1 MKYKI
6 TSHYFLLIVFFI
18 FISCSNNT
26 VRDYTSLKQKALEI
40 PPDFELSPPV
50 VNDDSAS
57 EELPNEEVVEDIEE
71 ILTSDNSAPVGEKT
85 KSSSLEDFIDSNFVN
100 KEKEEV
106 SNEVNTNDN
115 TESLDILTSDDL
127 SDQANESEIANDQPL
142 ANDAQKVTQDGQ
154 AQVTESQETNFTE
167 EKLLDELS
175 NVDDITSLPEEEQLK
190 PEIIEDEVYDD
201 PTVYN
206 DDQDLNDL
214 LNRVDDLLNSY
225 SN

>member
-50 VNDDSAS
+50 VNDDSAI

-71 ILTSDNSAPVGEKT
+71 ILTSDNSAKTSEKT
-85 KSSSLEDFIDSNFVN
+85 ESSSLEDFIDSNFVN
-100 KEKEEV
+100 DEKEEV
-106 SNEVNTNDN
+106 SNEVNTNDD
-115 TESLDILTSDDL
+115 TESLDVLVNDDL
-127 SDQANESEIANDQPL
+127 ADQATDVENTNDTEEM
-142 ANDAQKVTQDGQ
+142 AQDDQTQNN
-154 AQVTESQETNFTE
+154 ESQETNFTE

-190 PEIIEDEVYDD
+190 PEIIEEEIYDD

>member
-71 ILTSDNSAPVGEKT
+71 ILTSNNSAKTSEKT
-85 KSSSLEDFIDSNFVN
+85 ESSSLEDFIDSNFVN
-100 KEKEEV
+100 DEKEEV
-106 SNEVNTNDN
+106 SNEVNTNDD
-115 TESLDILTSDDL
+115 TESLDGLVNDDL
-127 SDQANESEIANDQPL
+127 PDQPTDVENT
-142 ANDAQKVTQDGQ
+142 NDTEEMIQDD
-154 AQVTESQETNFTE
+154 QVQNNGSQETNFTE
-167 EKLLDELS
+167 EKLLNELS

-190 PEIIEDEVYDD
+190 PEIIEEEVYDD
-201 PTVYN
+201 PTVYD

>member
-6 TSHYFLLIVFFI
+6 TSRYFLLIVFFI

-50 VNDDSAS
+50 INDNSAS

-71 ILTSDNSAPVGEKT
+71 ILTSDNSATTSEKT
-85 KSSSLEDFIDSNFVN
+85 ESSSLEDFIDSNFVN
-100 KEKEEV
+100 DEKEEV
-106 SNEVNTNDN
+106 SNEVNTNDD
-115 TESLDILTSDDL
+115 TESLDGLVNDDL
-127 SDQANESEIANDQPL
+127 PDQP
-142 ANDAQKVTQDGQ
+142 ADVENTNDTEEMIQDD
-154 AQVTESQETNFTE
+154 QVQNNESQETNFTE

-190 PEIIEDEVYDD
+190 PEIIEEEVYDD

>member
-6 TSHYFLLIVFFI
+6 TSRYFLLIVFFI

-50 VNDDSAS
+50 VNDDSAI
-57 EELPNEEVVEDIEE
+57 EELPNKEVVEDIEE
-71 ILTSDNSAPVGEKT
+71 ILTSDNSATTSEKT
-85 KSSSLEDFIDSNFVN
+85 ESSSLEDFIDSNFVN
-100 KEKEEV
+100 DEKEEV
-106 SNEVNTNDN
+106 SNEVNTNDD
-115 TESLDILTSDDL
+115 TESLDVLVNDDL
-127 SDQANESEIANDQPL
+127 ADQATDVENTNDTEEM
-142 ANDAQKVTQDGQ
+142 AQDDQTQNN
-154 AQVTESQETNFTE
+154 ESQETNFTE

-175 NVDDITSLPEEEQLK
+175 NIDDITSLPEEEQLK
-190 PEIIEDEVYDD
+190 PEIIEEEVYDD
-201 PTVYN
+201 PTVYD

>member
-71 ILTSDNSAPVGEKT
+71 ILTSDNSATTSEKT
-85 KSSSLEDFIDSNFVN
+85 ESSSLEDFIDSNFVN
-100 KEKEEV
+100 DEKEEV
-106 SNEVNTNDN
+106 SNEVNTNDD
-115 TESLDILTSDDL
+115 TESLDVLVNDDL
-127 SDQANESEIANDQPL
+127 ADQATDVENTNDTEEM
-142 ANDAQKVTQDGQ
+142 AQDDQTQNN
-154 AQVTESQETNFTE
+154 ESQETNFTE

-175 NVDDITSLPEEEQLK
+175 NIDDIISLPEEEQLK
-190 PEIIEDEVYDD
+190 PEIIEEEVYDD

>member
-50 VNDDSAS
+50 VNDDSAI

-71 ILTSDNSAPVGEKT
+71 ILTSDNSATTSEKT
-85 KSSSLEDFIDSNFVN
+85 ESSSLEDFIDSNFVN
-100 KEKEEV
+100 DEKEEV
-106 SNEVNTNDN
+106 SNEVNTNDD
-115 TESLDILTSDDL
+115 TESLDVLVNDDL
-127 SDQANESEIANDQPL
+127 ADQATDVENTNDTEEM
-142 ANDAQKVTQDGQ
+142 AQDDQTQNN
-154 AQVTESQETNFTE
+154 ESQETNFTE

-190 PEIIEDEVYDD
+190 PEIIEEEVYDD

>member
-6 TSHYFLLIVFFI
+6 TSRYFLLIVFFI

-71 ILTSDNSAPVGEKT
+71 ILTSDNSATTSEKT
-85 KSSSLEDFIDSNFVN
+85 ESSSLEDFIDSNFVN
-100 KEKEEV
+100 DEKEEV
-106 SNEVNTNDN
+106 SNEVNTNDD
-115 TESLDILTSDDL
+115 TESLDVLVNDDL
-127 SDQANESEIANDQPL
+127 ADQATDVENTND
-142 ANDAQKVTQDGQ
+142 TEEMIQDDQ
-154 AQVTESQETNFTE
+154 AQNNESQETNFTE

-190 PEIIEDEVYDD
+190 PEIIEEEVYDD

>member
-6 TSHYFLLIVFFI
+6 TSRYFLLIVFFI

-50 VNDDSAS
+50 TNDESAS
-57 EELPNEEVVEDIEE
+57 EELPNEEVIEDIEE
-71 ILTSDNSAPVGEKT
+71 ILTSDNSAQTSEKT
-85 KSSSLEDFIDSNFVN
+85 ESSSLEDFIDSNFVN
-100 KEKEEV
+100 DEKEEV
-106 SNEVNTNDN
+106 SNEVNTNDD
-115 TESLDILTSDDL
+115 TESLDVLVNDDL
-127 SDQANESEIANDQPL
+127 PDQPTDVENTNDTEEMIQDDQAQNN
-142 ANDAQKVTQDGQ
+142 
-154 AQVTESQETNFTE
+154 ESQETNFTE

-190 PEIIEDEVYDD
+190 PEIIEEEVYDD
-201 PTVYN
+201 PTVYD

>member
-6 TSHYFLLIVFFI
+6 TSRYFLLIVFFI

-26 VRDYTSLKQKALEI
+26 VKDYTSLKQKALEI

-50 VNDDSAS
+50 INDNSAS

-71 ILTSDNSAPVGEKT
+71 ILTSDNSATTSEKT
-85 KSSSLEDFIDSNFVN
+85 ESSSLEDFIDSNFVN
-100 KEKEEV
+100 DEKEEV
-106 SNEVNTNDN
+106 SNEVNTNDD
-115 TESLDILTSDDL
+115 TESLAILVNDDL
-127 SDQANESEIANDQPL
+127 PDQAIDVEITNDTEEMIQ
-142 ANDAQKVTQDGQ
+142 DDQTQ
-154 AQVTESQETNFTE
+154 TNESQETNFTE

-190 PEIIEDEVYDD
+190 PEIIEEEVYDD

>member
-6 TSHYFLLIVFFI
+6 TSRYFLLIVFFI

-50 VNDDSAS
+50 VNDESAS
-57 EELPNEEVVEDIEE
+57 EELPNEEVIEDIEE
-71 ILTSDNSAPVGEKT
+71 ILTSDNSAQTSEKT
-85 KSSSLEDFIDSNFVN
+85 ESSSLEDFIDSNFVN
-100 KEKEEV
+100 DEKEEV
-106 SNEVNTNDN
+106 SNEVNTNDD
-115 TESLDILTSDDL
+115 TESLDVLVNDDL
-127 SDQANESEIANDQPL
+127 PDQPTDVENTNDTEEMIQDDQAQNN
-142 ANDAQKVTQDGQ
+142 
-154 AQVTESQETNFTE
+154 ESQETNFTE

-190 PEIIEDEVYDD
+190 PEIIEEEVYDD
-201 PTVYN
+201 PTVYD

>member
-6 TSHYFLLIVFFI
+6 TSRYFLLIVFFI

-50 VNDDSAS
+50 INDNSAS

-71 ILTSDNSAPVGEKT
+71 ILTSDNSATTSENT
-85 KSSSLEDFIDSNFVN
+85 ESSSLEDFIDSNFVN
-100 KEKEEV
+100 DEKEEV
-106 SNEVNTNDN
+106 SNEVNTNED
-115 TESLDILTSDDL
+115 TESLDILVDDDL
-127 SDQANESEIANDQPL
+127 SEQVNDVENTNDVQEVIQDDQDQTKES
-142 ANDAQKVTQDGQ
+142 K
-154 AQVTESQETNFTE
+154 ETNFTE

-190 PEIIEDEVYDD
+190 PEIIEEEVYDD

>member
-6 TSHYFLLIVFFI
+6 TSRYFLLIVFFI

-50 VNDDSAS
+50 VNDESAS

-71 ILTSDNSAPVGEKT
+71 ILTSDNSATTSEKT
-85 KSSSLEDFIDSNFVN
+85 ESSSLEDFIDSNFVN
-100 KEKEEV
+100 DEKEEV
-106 SNEVNTNDN
+106 SNEVNTNDD
-115 TESLDILTSDDL
+115 TESLDGLVNDDL
-127 SDQANESEIANDQPL
+127 PDQPTDVENTNDTEEMIQDDQAQNN
-142 ANDAQKVTQDGQ
+142 
-154 AQVTESQETNFTE
+154 ESQETNFTE

-190 PEIIEDEVYDD
+190 PEIIEEEVYDD

>member
-6 TSHYFLLIVFFI
+6 TSRYFLLIVFFI

-50 VNDDSAS
+50 INDNSAS

-71 ILTSDNSAPVGEKT
+71 ILTSDNSATTSENT
-85 KSSSLEDFIDSNFVN
+85 ESSSLEDFIDSNFVN
-100 KEKEEV
+100 DEKEEV
-106 SNEVNTNDN
+106 SNEVNTNDD
-115 TESLDILTSDDL
+115 TESLDILVNDDL
-127 SDQANESEIANDQPL
+127 PELVNDVENT
-142 ANDAQKVTQDGQ
+142 NDAQEVIEDDSTQ
-154 AQVTESQETNFTE
+154 TKESQENNFTE

-190 PEIIEDEVYDD
+190 PEIIEEEVYDD

>member
-6 TSHYFLLIVFFI
+6 TSRYFLLIVFFI

-50 VNDDSAS
+50 INDDSAS

-71 ILTSDNSAPVGEKT
+71 ILTSDNSATTSENT
-85 KSSSLEDFIDSNFVN
+85 ESSSLEDFIDSNFVN
-100 KEKEEV
+100 DEKEEV
-106 SNEVNTNDN
+106 SNEVNTNDD
-115 TESLDILTSDDL
+115 TESLDILVNDDL
-127 SDQANESEIANDQPL
+127 PEQVNDVENTNDVQEVIQDDQDQTKES
-142 ANDAQKVTQDGQ
+142 K
-154 AQVTESQETNFTE
+154 ETNFTE

-190 PEIIEDEVYDD
+190 PEIIEEEVYDD

>member
-6 TSHYFLLIVFFI
+6 TSRYFLLIVFFI

-71 ILTSDNSAPVGEKT
+71 ILTSNKSAKTSEKT
-85 KSSSLEDFIDSNFVN
+85 ESSSLEDFIDSNFVN
-100 KEKEEV
+100 DEKEEV
-106 SNEVNTNDN
+106 SNEVNTNDD
-115 TESLDILTSDDL
+115 TESLDVLVNDDL
-127 SDQANESEIANDQPL
+127 ADQATDVENTNDTEEM
-142 ANDAQKVTQDGQ
+142 AQDDQTQNN
-154 AQVTESQETNFTE
+154 ESQETNFTE

-190 PEIIEDEVYDD
+190 PEIIEEEVYDD
-201 PTVYN
+201 STVYN

>member
-6 TSHYFLLIVFFI
+6 TSRYFLLIVFFI

-71 ILTSDNSAPVGEKT
+71 ILTSDNSAKTSEKT
-85 KSSSLEDFIDSNFVN
+85 ESSSLEDFIDSNFVN
-100 KEKEEV
+100 DEKEEV
-106 SNEVNTNDN
+106 SNEVNTNDD
-115 TESLDILTSDDL
+115 TESLDVLVNDDL
-127 SDQANESEIANDQPL
+127 PDQPTDVENTNDTEEMIQDDQAQNNEF
-142 ANDAQKVTQDGQ
+142 
-154 AQVTESQETNFTE
+154 QETNFTE

-190 PEIIEDEVYDD
+190 PEIIEEEVYDD
-201 PTVYN
+201 PTVYD

>member
-6 TSHYFLLIVFFI
+6 TSRYFLLIVFFI
-18 FISCSNNT
+18 LISCSNNT

-71 ILTSDNSAPVGEKT
+71 ILTSDNSATTSENT
-85 KSSSLEDFIDSNFVN
+85 ESSSLEDFIDSNFVN
-100 KEKEEV
+100 DEKEEV
-106 SNEVNTNDN
+106 SNEVNTNDD
-115 TESLDILTSDDL
+115 TESLDVLVNDDL
-127 SDQANESEIANDQPL
+127 PDQPTDVENTNDTEEMIQDDQAQNN
-142 ANDAQKVTQDGQ
+142 
-154 AQVTESQETNFTE
+154 ESQETNFTE

-190 PEIIEDEVYDD
+190 PEIIEEEVYDD
-201 PTVYN
+201 PTVYD

>member
-50 VNDDSAS
+50 VNDDSAI
-57 EELPNEEVVEDIEE
+57 EELPNEEVVADIEE
-71 ILTSDNSAPVGEKT
+71 ILTSDNSATTSEKT
-85 KSSSLEDFIDSNFVN
+85 ESSSLEDFIDSNFVN
-100 KEKEEV
+100 DEKEEV
-106 SNEVNTNDN
+106 SNEVNTNDD
-115 TESLDILTSDDL
+115 TESLDVLVNDDL
-127 SDQANESEIANDQPL
+127 PDQPTDVENTNDTEEMIQDDQAQNN
-142 ANDAQKVTQDGQ
+142 
-154 AQVTESQETNFTE
+154 ESQETNFTE

-190 PEIIEDEVYDD
+190 PEIIEEEVYDD

>member
-6 TSHYFLLIVFFI
+6 TSRYFLLIVFFI

-50 VNDDSAS
+50 INDNSAS
-57 EELPNEEVVEDIEE
+57 EELPNEEVVENIEE
-71 ILTSDNSAPVGEKT
+71 ILTSDNSATTSEKT
-85 KSSSLEDFIDSNFVN
+85 ESSSLEDFIDSNFVN
-100 KEKEEV
+100 DEKEEV
-106 SNEVNTNDN
+106 SNEVNTNDD
-115 TESLDILTSDDL
+115 TESLDVLVNDDL
-127 SDQANESEIANDQPL
+127 PDQPTDVENTNDTEEMIQDDQAQNN
-142 ANDAQKVTQDGQ
+142 
-154 AQVTESQETNFTE
+154 ESQETNFTE

-190 PEIIEDEVYDD
+190 PEIIEEEVYDD

>member
-71 ILTSDNSAPVGEKT
+71 ILTSDNSAKTSEKT
-85 KSSSLEDFIDSNFVN
+85 ESSSLEDFIDSNFVN
-100 KEKEEV
+100 DEKEEV
-106 SNEVNTNDN
+106 SNEVNTNDD
-115 TESLDILTSDDL
+115 TESLDVLVNDDL
-127 SDQANESEIANDQPL
+127 PDQPTDVENTNDTEEMIQDDQAQNN
-142 ANDAQKVTQDGQ
+142 
-154 AQVTESQETNFTE
+154 ESQETNFTE

-190 PEIIEDEVYDD
+190 PEIIEEEVYDD

>member
-6 TSHYFLLIVFFI
+6 TSRYFLLIVFFI

-50 VNDDSAS
+50 VNDNSAS

-71 ILTSDNSAPVGEKT
+71 ILTSDNSATTSEKT
-85 KSSSLEDFIDSNFVN
+85 ESSSLEDFIDSNFVN
-100 KEKEEV
+100 DEKEEV
-106 SNEVNTNDN
+106 SNEVNTNDD
-115 TESLDILTSDDL
+115 TESLDVLVNDDL
-127 SDQANESEIANDQPL
+127 PDQPTDVENTNDTEEMIQDDQAQNN
-142 ANDAQKVTQDGQ
+142 
-154 AQVTESQETNFTE
+154 ESQETNFTE

-190 PEIIEDEVYDD
+190 PEIIEEEVYDD

>member
-6 TSHYFLLIVFFI
+6 TSRYFLLIVFFI

-50 VNDDSAS
+50 VNDESAS

-71 ILTSDNSAPVGEKT
+71 ILTSNNSAQTSEKT
-85 KSSSLEDFIDSNFVN
+85 ESSSLEDFIDSNFVN
-100 KEKEEV
+100 DEKEEV
-106 SNEVNTNDN
+106 SNEVNTNDD
-115 TESLDILTSDDL
+115 TESLDILVNDDL
-127 SDQANESEIANDQPL
+127 PDQATDVENTNDTEEMNQ
-142 ANDAQKVTQDGQ
+142 DDQTQ
-154 AQVTESQETNFTE
+154 TNESQETNFTE

-190 PEIIEDEVYDD
+190 PEIIEEEVYDD

>member
-6 TSHYFLLIVFFI
+6 TSRYFLLIVFFI

-50 VNDDSAS
+50 INDNSAS

-71 ILTSDNSAPVGEKT
+71 ILTSDNRATTSENIE
-85 KSSSLEDFIDSNFVN
+85 SSSLEDFIDSNFVN
-100 KEKEEV
+100 DEKEEV
-106 SNEVNTNDN
+106 SNEVNTNDD
-115 TESLDILTSDDL
+115 TESLDVLVNDDL
-127 SDQANESEIANDQPL
+127 PDQPTDVENTNDTEEMIQDDQAQNN
-142 ANDAQKVTQDGQ
+142 
-154 AQVTESQETNFTE
+154 ESQETNFTE

-190 PEIIEDEVYDD
+190 PEIIEEEVYDD

>member
-6 TSHYFLLIVFFI
+6 TSRYFLLIVFFI

-50 VNDDSAS
+50 INDDSAS

-71 ILTSDNSAPVGEKT
+71 ILTSDNSATTSENT
-85 KSSSLEDFIDSNFVN
+85 ESSSLEDFIDSNFVN
-100 KEKEEV
+100 DEKEEV
-106 SNEVNTNDN
+106 LNEVNANKD
-115 TESLDILTSDDL
+115 TESLDTLVNDDL
-127 SDQANESEIANDQPL
+127 PEQVNDVENTNDVQEVVQDDQDQT
-142 ANDAQKVTQDGQ
+142 K
-154 AQVTESQETNFTE
+154 ESQETNFTE

-190 PEIIEDEVYDD
+190 PEIIEEEVYDD

>member
-6 TSHYFLLIVFFI
+6 TSRYFLLIVFFI

-50 VNDDSAS
+50 INDDSAS

-71 ILTSDNSAPVGEKT
+71 ILTSDNSATTSENT
-85 KSSSLEDFIDSNFVN
+85 ESSSLEDFIDSNFVN
-100 KEKEEV
+100 DEKEEV
-106 SNEVNTNDN
+106 SNEVNTNED
-115 TESLDILTSDDL
+115 TESLNILVNDDL
-127 SDQANESEIANDQPL
+127 LEQVNDVENT
-142 ANDAQKVTQDGQ
+142 NDIQDVTQDDQ
-154 AQVTESQETNFTE
+154 DQTKESQETNFTE

-190 PEIIEDEVYDD
+190 PEIIEEEVYDD

>member
-6 TSHYFLLIVFFI
+6 TSRYFLLIVFFI

-50 VNDDSAS
+50 VNDESAS

-71 ILTSDNSAPVGEKT
+71 ILTSNNSAPTSEKT
-85 KSSSLEDFIDSNFVN
+85 ESSSLEDFIDSNFVN
-100 KEKEEV
+100 DEKEEV
-106 SNEVNTNDN
+106 SNEVNTNDD
-115 TESLDILTSDDL
+115 TESLDGLVNDDL
-127 SDQANESEIANDQPL
+127 PDQPTDVENT
-142 ANDAQKVTQDGQ
+142 NDTEEMIQDD
-154 AQVTESQETNFTE
+154 QVQNNESQETNFTE

-190 PEIIEDEVYDD
+190 PEIIEEEVYDD

>member
-6 TSHYFLLIVFFI
+6 TSRYFLLIVFFI

-57 EELPNEEVVEDIEE
+57 EELPNEEVIEDIEE
-71 ILTSDNSAPVGEKT
+71 ILTSDNSAQTSEKT
-85 KSSSLEDFIDSNFVN
+85 ESSSLEDFIDSNFVN
-100 KEKEEV
+100 DEKEEV
-106 SNEVNTNDN
+106 SNEVNTNDD
-115 TESLDILTSDDL
+115 TESLDVLVNDDL
-127 SDQANESEIANDQPL
+127 PDQPTDVENTNDTEEMIQDDQAQNN
-142 ANDAQKVTQDGQ
+142 
-154 AQVTESQETNFTE
+154 ESQETNFTE

-190 PEIIEDEVYDD
+190 PEIIEEEVYDD
-201 PTVYN
+201 PTVYD

>member
-6 TSHYFLLIVFFI
+6 TSRYFLLIVFFI

-50 VNDDSAS
+50 VNDDSAI

-71 ILTSDNSAPVGEKT
+71 ILTSDNSATTSEKT
-85 KSSSLEDFIDSNFVN
+85 ESSSLEDFIDSNFVN
-100 KEKEEV
+100 DEKEEV
-106 SNEVNTNDN
+106 SNEVNTNDD
-115 TESLDILTSDDL
+115 TESLDVLVNDDL
-127 SDQANESEIANDQPL
+127 ADQATDVENTNDTEEM
-142 ANDAQKVTQDGQ
+142 AQDDQTQNN
-154 AQVTESQETNFTE
+154 ESQETNFTE

-175 NVDDITSLPEEEQLK
+175 NIDDITSLPEEEQLK
-190 PEIIEDEVYDD
+190 PEIIEEEVYDD

>member
-6 TSHYFLLIVFFI
+6 TSRYFLLIVFFI

-50 VNDDSAS
+50 ISDDSAS
-57 EELPNEEVVEDIEE
+57 EELPNEEVAEDIEE
-71 ILTSDNSAPVGEKT
+71 ILTSDNSATTSENT
-85 KSSSLEDFIDSNFVN
+85 ESSSLEDFIDSNFVN
-100 KEKEEV
+100 DEKEEV
-106 SNEVNTNDN
+106 SNEVNTNDD
-115 TESLDILTSDDL
+115 TESLDVLVNEDL
-127 SDQANESEIANDQPL
+127 PDQPTDVENTNDTEEMIQDDQAQND
-142 ANDAQKVTQDGQ
+142 
-154 AQVTESQETNFTE
+154 ESQETNFTE

-190 PEIIEDEVYDD
+190 PEIIEEEVYDD

>member
-6 TSHYFLLIVFFI
+6 TSRYFLLIVFFI

-50 VNDDSAS
+50 INDDSAS

-71 ILTSDNSAPVGEKT
+71 ILTSDNSATTSENT
-85 KSSSLEDFIDSNFVN
+85 ESSSLEDFIDSNFVN
-100 KEKEEV
+100 DEKEEV
-106 SNEVNTNDN
+106 SNED
-115 TESLDILTSDDL
+115 TESLDILVNDDL
-127 SDQANESEIANDQPL
+127 PEQVNDVENT
-142 ANDAQKVTQDGQ
+142 NDAQEVIEDDLTQ
-154 AQVTESQETNFTE
+154 TKESQETNFTE

>member
-6 TSHYFLLIVFFI
+6 TSRYFLLIVFFI

-50 VNDDSAS
+50 VNDESAS

-71 ILTSDNSAPVGEKT
+71 ILTSDNSATTSEKT
-85 KSSSLEDFIDSNFVN
+85 ESSSLEDFIDSNFVN
-100 KEKEEV
+100 DEKEEV
-106 SNEVNTNDN
+106 SNEVNTNDD
-115 TESLDILTSDDL
+115 TESLDVLVNDDL
-127 SDQANESEIANDQPL
+127 ADQATDVENT
-142 ANDAQKVTQDGQ
+142 NDAQEVIEDDSTQ
-154 AQVTESQETNFTE
+154 TKESQETNFTE

-175 NVDDITSLPEEEQLK
+175 NVVDITSLPEEEQLK
-190 PEIIEDEVYDD
+190 PEIIEEEVYDD

>member
-6 TSHYFLLIVFFI
+6 TSRYFLLIVFFI

-50 VNDDSAS
+50 VNDDSAI

-71 ILTSDNSAPVGEKT
+71 ILTSDNSATTSEKT
-85 KSSSLEDFIDSNFVN
+85 ESSSLEDFIDSNFVN
-100 KEKEEV
+100 DEKEEV
-106 SNEVNTNDN
+106 SNEVNTNDD
-115 TESLDILTSDDL
+115 TESLDILVNDDL
-127 SDQANESEIANDQPL
+127 PDQPTDVENTNDTEEMIQDDQAQNNES
-142 ANDAQKVTQDGQ
+142 K
-154 AQVTESQETNFTE
+154 ETNFTE

-190 PEIIEDEVYDD
+190 PEIIEEEVYDD
-201 PTVYN
+201 PTVYD

>member
-6 TSHYFLLIVFFI
+6 TSRYFLLIVFFI

-71 ILTSDNSAPVGEKT
+71 ILTSDNSAKTSEKT
-85 KSSSLEDFIDSNFVN
+85 ESSSLEDFIDSNFVN
-100 KEKEEV
+100 DEKEEV
-106 SNEVNTNDN
+106 SNEVNTNDD
-115 TESLDILTSDDL
+115 TESLDVLVNDDIPDQPTDVENTNDTEEMIQD
-127 SDQANESEIANDQPL
+127 DQAQNN
-142 ANDAQKVTQDGQ
+142 
-154 AQVTESQETNFTE
+154 ESQETNFTE

-190 PEIIEDEVYDD
+190 PEIIEEEVYDD
-201 PTVYN
+201 PTVYD

>member
-1 MKYKI
+1 M
-6 TSHYFLLIVFFI
+6 
-18 FISCSNNT
+18 
-26 VRDYTSLKQKALEI
+26 
-40 PPDFELSPPV
+40 
-50 VNDDSAS
+50 
-57 EELPNEEVVEDIEE
+57 
-71 ILTSDNSAPVGEKT
+71 
-85 KSSSLEDFIDSNFVN
+85 
-100 KEKEEV
+100 
-106 SNEVNTNDN
+106 
-115 TESLDILTSDDL
+115 

-142 ANDAQKVTQDGQ
+142 ANDVQEVIQDGQ

>member
-6 TSHYFLLIVFFI
+6 TSRYFLLIVFFI

-50 VNDDSAS
+50 VNDESVS
-57 EELPNEEVVEDIEE
+57 EELPNEEVIENIEE
-71 ILTSDNSAPVGEKT
+71 ILTSDNSAQTSEKT
-85 KSSSLEDFIDSNFVN
+85 ESSSLEDFIDSNFVN
-100 KEKEEV
+100 DEKEEV
-106 SNEVNTNDN
+106 SNEVNTNDA
-115 TESLDILTSDDL
+115 TESLDGLVNDDL
-127 SDQANESEIANDQPL
+127 PDQPTDVENT
-142 ANDAQKVTQDGQ
+142 NDTEEMIQDD
-154 AQVTESQETNFTE
+154 QVQNNESQETNFTE

-190 PEIIEDEVYDD
+190 PEIIEEEVYDD

>member
-1 MKYKI
+1 MKYKT
-6 TSHYFLLIVFFI
+6 TSRYFLLIVFFI

-71 ILTSDNSAPVGEKT
+71 ILTSDNSAKTSEKT
-85 KSSSLEDFIDSNFVN
+85 ESSSLEDFIDSNFVN
-100 KEKEEV
+100 DEKEEV
-106 SNEVNTNDN
+106 SNEVNTNDD
-115 TESLDILTSDDL
+115 TESLDVLVNDDL
-127 SDQANESEIANDQPL
+127 PDQPTDVENTNDTEEMIQDDQAQNN
-142 ANDAQKVTQDGQ
+142 
-154 AQVTESQETNFTE
+154 ESQETNFTE

-190 PEIIEDEVYDD
+190 PEIIEEEVYDD
-201 PTVYN
+201 PTVYD